1 MDALLS
7 ALEKINESFGGLEK
21 VAEQATL
28 ATKEVG
34 QQAESAGKAAQ
45 RGSKGIH
52 MFGGS
57 LMRIVKY
64 RIIRSVIRSITS
76 AFAEGLK
83 NVREYSETMSGEAHR
98 MADTLK
104 NLSASNQIMKNQI
117 GSAWGEL
124 LSIIMPYV
132 QQIINAVARLADWLS
147 QMFAAIGGHTNY
159 YKAVDASAALAKNTA
174 AGAASAKE
182 MRRQLM
188 GFDEINRLDAPN
200 NGSGGGGGGVAD
212 ATNKMFE
219 YTAVSE
225 NIKKIAEEIK
235 KSLPAIMAAFSGFE
249 FAVVAILLLTGAN
262 PLLGLGLMAVGA
274 YHFGKAME
282 MDWNTVPP
290 KVAGAVAAIMTV
302 LSTGLMA
309 IGAVMLLT
317 GHIGLGLGMMLA
329 GGAMAYGT
337 NAVFGKLTPEV
348 QEQVSKIAA
357 IASGALVGLGLV
369 FMLLGHFG
377 LGLGMIIAG
386 GAMGVTAMGISWDE
400 LLKKLKEVWKS
411 ITTWYEQHVKK
422 YFTYEYWDGVFK
434 DGILKPIE
442 DFADKVG
449 QWLSP
454 VASWLDNIFSPRSA
468 SYSVDV
474 WTGQWMGG
482 PQFASGGFPED
493 GFFFANHN
501 EMVGQFSNGR
511 TAVANNEEITEG
523 IRRAVVEG
531 MSAVMSGNSGTQN
544 VNVYLD
550 GKQITNAVTRNQR
563 QMSRAT
569 GWHTDD
575 IQD

>member
-21 VAEQATL
+21 VSEQATL

-34 QQAESAGKAAQ
+34 QAAESAGKAAQ

-52 MFGGS
+52 IFGSS

-98 MADTLK
+98 MAETLK

-200 NGSGGGGGGVAD
+200 NGGGGGGGGIAD

-235 KSLPAIMAAFSGFE
+235 KSIPAIMAAFSGFE
-249 FAVVAILLLTGAN
+249 FAVGAILLLTGAN

-282 MDWNTVPP
+282 MDWNSVPP

-302 LSTGLMA
+302 VSTGLMA

-411 ITTWYEQHVKK
+411 VTDWYDRSVKK

-454 VASWLDNIFSPRSA
+454 VAYWLDNIFSPRSA

-531 MSAVMSGNSGTQN
+531 MSAVLSGNSGTQT

-569 GWHTDD
+569 GVAYG
-575 IQD
+575 

>member
-21 VAEQATL
+21 VSEQATL

-34 QQAESAGKAAQ
+34 QAAESAGKAAQ

-52 MFGGS
+52 IFGSS

-98 MADTLK
+98 MAETLK

-200 NGSGGGGGGVAD
+200 NGGGGGGGGIAD

-225 NIKKIAEEIK
+225 NIRKIAEEIK

-249 FAVVAILLLTGAN
+249 FAVGAILLLTGAN

-282 MDWNTVPP
+282 MDWNSVPP

-302 LSTGLMA
+302 VSTGLMA

-411 ITTWYEQHVKK
+411 VTDWYDRSVKK

-482 PQFASGGFPED
+482 PHFASGGFPED

-531 MSAVMSGNSGTQN
+531 MSAVLSGNSGTQN

-569 GWHTDD
+569 GVAYG
-575 IQD
+575 

>member
-1 MDALLS
+1 M
-7 ALEKINESFGGLEK
+7 EKINESFGGLEK
-21 VAEQATL
+21 VSEQATL
-28 ATKEVG
+28 ATKGVG

-52 MFGGS
+52 IFGSS

-98 MADTLK
+98 MAETLK

-147 QMFAAIGGHTNY
+147 QMFAAIGGHSNY

-200 NGSGGGGGGVAD
+200 NGGGGGGGGVAN
-212 ATNKMFE
+212 AANKMFE

-225 NIKKIAEEIK
+225 NIRKIAEEIK
-235 KSLPAIMAAFSGFE
+235 KSLPAIMAAFAGFE
-249 FAVVAILLLTGAN
+249 FAVGAILFLTGAN

-274 YHFGKAME
+274 YHFGKAMD
-282 MDWNTVPP
+282 MDWNSVPP

-302 LSTGLMA
+302 LSFGLMA
-309 IGAVMLLT
+309 VGAVMLLT
-317 GHIGLGLGMMLA
+317 GHVGLGIGMMLA
-329 GGAMAYGT
+329 GGAMAYST

-348 QEQVSKIAA
+348 QGQVSKIAA
-357 IASGALVGLGLV
+357 IVAGAMVGLGLV
-369 FMLLGHFG
+369 FILLGHFG
-377 LGLGMIIAG
+377 IGLGMILAG

-411 ITTWYEQHVKK
+411 ITDWYDTHVRK
-422 YFTYEYWDGVFK
+422 YFTYEYWDGVFS
-434 DGILKPIE
+434 DGILKPIG

-531 MSAVMSGNSGTQN
+531 MSAVLSGNNNTQN

-569 GWHTDD
+569 GVAYG
-575 IQD
+575 

>member
-1 MDALLS
+1 M
-7 ALEKINESFGGLEK
+7 EKINESFGGLEK
-21 VAEQATL
+21 VSEQATL

-34 QQAESAGKAAQ
+34 QAAESAGKAAQ

-52 MFGGS
+52 IFGSS

-98 MADTLK
+98 MAETLK

-188 GFDEINRLDAPN
+188 GFDEINLLDAPN
-200 NGSGGGGGGVAD
+200 NGVGGGGGGIAD

-249 FAVVAILLLTGAN
+249 FAVGAILLLTGAN

-282 MDWNTVPP
+282 MDWNSVPP

-302 LSTGLMA
+302 VSTGLMA

-474 WTGQWMGG
+474 WTGQWTGL

-493 GFFFANHN
+493 GLFLSNHN
-501 EMVGQFSNGR
+501 ELVGKFSNGK

-531 MSAVMSGNSGTQN
+531 MSAVLSGNSGTQN

-569 GWHTDD
+569 GVAYG
-575 IQD
+575 

>member
-1 MDALLS
+1 MGILG
-7 ALEKINESFGGLEK
+7 KISESFGGLDK
-21 VAEQATL
+21 VAEQASL

-34 QQAESAGKAAQ
+34 KAAESAGKAAEK
-45 RGSKGIH
+45 GSKGLNI
-52 MFGGS
+52 FGNS
-57 LMRIVKY
+57 ILRIVKY

-98 MADTLK
+98 MAETLR
-104 NLSASNQIMKNQI
+104 NLSSANQIMTNQI

-124 LSIIMPYV
+124 LSIIMPYIT
-132 QQIINAVARLADWLS
+132 QIINAVARLADWLS

-159 YKAVDASAALAKNTA
+159 YKAVDASAAIAKNTA

-200 NGSGGGGGGVAD
+200 NGGGGGGGGVAD
-212 ATNKMFE
+212 AANKMFD
-219 YTAVSE
+219 YTAIGD
-225 NIKKIAEEIK
+225 NIKNIAEQIK
-235 KSLPAIMAAFSGFE
+235 NNLPAIMTALAGFE
-249 FAVVAILLLTGAN
+249 FALGAIFLFTGVH
-262 PLLGLGLMAVGA
+262 PLIGLGLMVDGARRMYKAANMDWNSVSPKVQFALAAITGILGGALLAVGA
-274 YHFGKAME
+274 VLAFSGANLPLGIGLMLAGVASFGVATVAWNKTTNEVKNQLSILMGIIGAALIPLGVMFMFAGHFGVGLAM
-282 MDWNTVPP
+282 
-290 KVAGAVAAIMTV
+290 I
-302 LSTGLMA
+302 
-309 IGAVMLLT
+309 
-317 GHIGLGLGMMLA
+317 LA
-329 GGAMAYGT
+329 GGAMGIT
-337 NAVFGKLTPEV
+337 
-348 QEQVSKIAA
+348 A
-357 IASGALVGLGLV
+357 IAINWNAIL
-369 FMLLGHFG
+369 
-377 LGLGMIIAG
+377 
-386 GAMGVTAMGISWDE
+386 D
-400 LLKKLKEVWKS
+400 KLKEVWKN
-411 ITTWYEQHVKK
+411 IKNWWNTNVGK
-422 YFTYEYWDGVFK
+422 YFTYEYWDGLFN
-434 DGILKPIE
+434 DGILKPIQ

-454 VASWLDNIFSPRSA
+454 VATWLDNIFSPRSA

-474 WTGQWMGG
+474 WTGQWTGL

-531 MSAVMSGNSGTQN
+531 MTAVLSGNSNTQN

-550 GKQITNAVTRNQR
+550 GKQITNAVTKNQR

-569 GWHTDD
+569 GVTYG
-575 IQD
+575 

>member
-21 VAEQATL
+21 VSEQATL

-34 QQAESAGKAAQ
+34 QAAESAGKAAQ

-52 MFGGS
+52 LFGSS

-98 MADTLK
+98 MAETLR
-104 NLSASNQIMKNQI
+104 NLSVANQTMKNQI

-124 LSIIMPYV
+124 LSIIMPYIT
-132 QQIINAVARLADWLS
+132 QIINAVARLADWLS
-147 QMFAAIGGHTNY
+147 QMFAAIGGNSSY
-159 YKAVDASAALAKNTA
+159 YKAVDASAAIAKNTA

-188 GFDEINRLDAPN
+188 GFDEINRLDAP
-200 NGSGGGGGGVAD
+200 SPGGGGGGGGIKD
-212 ATNKMFE
+212 AANKMFE
-219 YTAVSE
+219 YTAINE
-225 NIKKIAEEIK
+225 NIQKIAEQIK
-235 KSLPAIMAAFSGFE
+235 ASLPAIMAAFAGFE
-249 FAVVAILLLTGAN
+249 FAVGAILFFTGAH
-262 PLLGLGLMAVGA
+262 PLIGLGLMVDGARRFAKAVN
-274 YHFGKAME
+274 
-282 MDWNTVPP
+282 MDWNSVPP
-290 KVAGAVAAIMTV
+290 KVAGAVAAIMTIV
-302 LSTGLMA
+302 SVGLLA

-317 GHIGLGLGMMLA
+317 GHLGLGIGMMIA

-348 QEQVSKIAA
+348 QAQVSKIAA

-369 FMLLGHFG
+369 FMLFGHFG

-411 ITTWYEQHVKK
+411 ITDWYDAHVSK

-442 DFADKVG
+442 DFAGKVG

-454 VASWLDNIFSPRSA
+454 VASWLDRIFSPRSA

-474 WTGQWMGG
+474 WTGQWTGL

-493 GFFFANHN
+493 GLFLSNHN
-501 EMVGQFSNGR
+501 ELVGKFSNGK

-531 MSAVMSGNSGTQN
+531 MTAVLSGNNNTQN

-569 GWHTDD
+569 GVAYG
-575 IQD
+575 

>member
-21 VAEQATL
+21 VSEQATL

-34 QQAESAGKAAQ
+34 QAAESAGKAAQ

-98 MADTLK
+98 MAETLK

-200 NGSGGGGGGVAD
+200 NGGGGGGGGIAD

-249 FAVVAILLLTGAN
+249 FAVGAILLLTGAN

-282 MDWNTVPP
+282 MDWNSVPP

-302 LSTGLMA
+302 VSTGLMA

-531 MSAVMSGNSGTQN
+531 MSAVLSGNNNTQN

-569 GWHTDD
+569 GVAYG
-575 IQD
+575 

>member
-21 VAEQATL
+21 VSEQATL

-34 QQAESAGKAAQ
+34 KAAESAGKAAQ
-45 RGSKGIH
+45 RGSKGIS
-52 MFGGS
+52 MVGGS
-57 LMRIVKY
+57 LLRIVKY

-98 MADTLK
+98 MAETLN
-104 NLSASNQIMKNQI
+104 NLSVANQTMKNQI

-124 LSIIMPYV
+124 LSIMMPYIN
-132 QQIINAVARLADWLS
+132 QIINAVARLADWLS
-147 QMFAAIGGHTNY
+147 QMFAAIGGNSSY
-159 YKAVDASAALAKNTA
+159 YKAVDASAAIAKNTA

-200 NGSGGGGGGVAD
+200 NGGGGGGGKVAD
-212 ATNKMFE
+212 AVKNMFD
-219 YTAVSE
+219 YTAISD
-225 NIKKIAEEIK
+225 NIQKIAQKIK
-235 KSLPAIMAAFSGFE
+235 ESLPAIMAAFAGFE
-249 FAVVAILLLTGAN
+249 FALGAILFFTGAH
-262 PLLGLGLMAVGA
+262 PLIGLGLMVDGA
-274 YHFGKAME
+274 RRFAKAID
-282 MDWNTVPP
+282 MDWNSVPP
-290 KVAGAVAAIMTV
+290 KVAGAVAGVMAV
-302 LSTGLMA
+302 LSAGLMA
-309 IGAVMLLT
+309 VGAVMLLT
-317 GHIGLGLGMMLA
+317 GHVGLGIGMMIA

-357 IASGALVGLGLV
+357 IAAGAMVGLGLV

-377 LGLGMIIAG
+377 LGLGMILAG

-411 ITTWYEQHVKK
+411 ITTWYETNVKK

-474 WTGQWMGG
+474 WTGQWTGL

-531 MSAVMSGNSGTQN
+531 MSAVLSGNSGTQN

-569 GWHTDD
+569 GVAYG
-575 IQD
+575 

>member
-1 MDALLS
+1 M
-7 ALEKINESFGGLEK
+7 EKINESFGGLEK
-21 VAEQATL
+21 VSEQATL

-52 MFGGS
+52 IFGSS

-98 MADTLK
+98 MAETLK

-200 NGSGGGGGGVAD
+200 NGGGGGGGGIAD
-212 ATNKMFE
+212 AANKMFE

-235 KSLPAIMAAFSGFE
+235 KSLPAIMAAFAGFE
-249 FAVVAILLLTGAN
+249 FAVGAILLLTGAN
-262 PLLGLGLMAVGA
+262 PMLGLGLMAVGA

-282 MDWNTVPP
+282 MDWNSVPP

-302 LSTGLMA
+302 VSTGLMA

-474 WTGQWMGG
+474 WTGQWMGM

-531 MSAVMSGNSGTQN
+531 MSAVLSGNNNTQN

-569 GWHTDD
+569 GVAYG
-575 IQD
+575 

>member
-21 VAEQATL
+21 VSEQATL

-34 QQAESAGKAAQ
+34 QAAESAGKAAQ

-52 MFGGS
+52 IFGSS

-98 MADTLK
+98 MAETLK

-200 NGSGGGGGGVAD
+200 NGGGGGGGGIAD
-212 ATNKMFE
+212 SVNNMFD
-219 YTAVSE
+219 YTAIGE
-225 NIKKIAEEIK
+225 NIQKIAEQIK
-235 KSLPAIMAAFSGFE
+235 NNLPAIMTALSGFWLALGAVLAFSG
-249 FAVVAILLLTGAN
+249 AN
-262 PLLGLGLMAVGA
+262 VPLGLALMALGAVTMVKAAKMDWGTVSPMVQFALGAIAGIVGASLLAVGA
-274 YHFGKAME
+274 VLAFSGANLPLGIGLMIAGLASVGAAAVTWNKATTEVKKQLSVLMGIIGAALIPLGIMFMFAGHFG
-282 MDWNTVPP
+282 
-290 KVAGAVAAIMTV
+290 
-302 LSTGLMA
+302 
-309 IGAVMLLT
+309 
-317 GHIGLGLGMMLA
+317 IGLAMILA
-329 GGAMAYGT
+329 GGAMGIT
-337 NAVFGKLTPEV
+337 
-348 QEQVSKIAA
+348 A
-357 IASGALVGLGLV
+357 IAINWNAIL
-369 FMLLGHFG
+369 
-377 LGLGMIIAG
+377 
-386 GAMGVTAMGISWDE
+386 D
-400 LLKKLKEVWKS
+400 KLKETWKNIKTWWNTGVGQYFKAEWWEKLFENS
-411 ITTWYEQHVKK
+411 I
-422 YFTYEYWDGVFK
+422 
-434 DGILKPIE
+434 LAPIE
-442 DFADKVG
+442 KACEAIGGWVEKILGFFEQLFQPREMPIKVDMWAS
-449 QWLSP
+449 QWIP
-454 VASWLDNIFSPRSA
+454 
-468 SYSVDV
+468 
-474 WTGQWMGG
+474 GG
-482 PQFASGGFPED
+482 GMYASGGFPED

-531 MSAVMSGNSGTQN
+531 MSAVLSGNSGTQN

-569 GWHTDD
+569 GVAYG
-575 IQD
+575 

>member
-1 MDALLS
+1 MG

-21 VAEQATL
+21 VAEQASL

-34 QQAESAGKAAQ
+34 KAAESAGKAAEK
-45 RGSKGIH
+45 GSKGVH

-57 LMRIVKY
+57 LLRIVKY

-98 MADTLK
+98 MAETLR

-124 LSIIMPYV
+124 LSIIMPYIT
-132 QQIINAVARLADWLS
+132 QIINAVARLADWLS

-159 YKAVDASAALAKNTA
+159 YKAVDASAAIAKNTA

-200 NGSGGGGGGVAD
+200 NGGGGGGGGVAD
-212 ATNKMFE
+212 AANKMFE

-225 NIKKIAEEIK
+225 NIKKIADEIK

-249 FAVVAILLLTGAN
+249 FALGAILLLTGAH
-262 PLLGLGLMAVGA
+262 PLIGLGLMVDGARRFAKAVD
-274 YHFGKAME
+274 
-282 MDWNTVPP
+282 MDWNSVPP
-290 KVAGAVAAIMTV
+290 KVAGAVAGIMSV
-302 LSTGLMA
+302 VSLGLMG

-317 GHIGLGLGMMLA
+317 GHVGLGIGMMLA
-329 GGAMAYGT
+329 GGAMTYAT

-357 IASGALVGLGLV
+357 IAAGAMVGLGLV

-377 LGLGMIIAG
+377 IGLGMILAG

-411 ITTWYEQHVKK
+411 ITDWYDRSVKK
-422 YFTYEYWDGVFK
+422 YFTYEYWDGLFN
-434 DGILKPIE
+434 DGILKPIQ

-454 VASWLDNIFSPRSA
+454 VASWLDSIFAPRSA

-474 WTGQWMGG
+474 WTGQWTGI

-493 GFFFANHN
+493 GLFLSNHN
-501 EMVGQFSNGR
+501 ELVGKFSNGK

-531 MSAVMSGNSGTQN
+531 MTAVLSGNSGTQN

-569 GWHTDD
+569 GVAYG
-575 IQD
+575 

>member
-34 QQAESAGKAAQ
+34 KAAESAGKAAQ

-52 MFGGS
+52 IFGSS

-98 MADTLK
+98 MAETLK

-200 NGSGGGGGGVAD
+200 NGGGGGGGGIAD

-235 KSLPAIMAAFSGFE
+235 KSLPAIMAAFAGFE
-249 FAVVAILLLTGAN
+249 FAVGAILLLTGAN

-282 MDWNTVPP
+282 MDWNSVPP

-302 LSTGLMA
+302 VSTGLMA

-317 GHIGLGLGMMLA
+317 GHVGLGIGMMLA

-411 ITTWYEQHVKK
+411 VTDWYDRSVKK

-474 WTGQWMGG
+474 WTGQWTGL

-493 GFFFANHN
+493 GLFLSNHN
-501 EMVGQFSNGR
+501 ELVGKFSNGK

-531 MSAVMSGNSGTQN
+531 MSAVLSGNSGTQN

-569 GWHTDD
+569 GVAYG
-575 IQD
+575 

>member
-52 MFGGS
+52 IFGSS

-98 MADTLK
+98 MAETLK

-200 NGSGGGGGGVAD
+200 NGGGGGGGGIAD

-249 FAVVAILLLTGAN
+249 FAVGAILLLTGAN

-282 MDWNTVPP
+282 MDWNSVPP

-302 LSTGLMA
+302 VSTGLMA

-317 GHIGLGLGMMLA
+317 GHLGLGIGMMIA

-411 ITTWYEQHVKK
+411 ITDWYDRSVKK

-454 VASWLDNIFSPRSA
+454 VASWLDNIFSPRAA

-531 MSAVMSGNSGTQN
+531 MSAVLSGNSGTQT

-569 GWHTDD
+569 GVAYG
-575 IQD
+575 

>member
-21 VAEQATL
+21 VSEQAAL

-52 MFGGS
+52 IFGSS

-98 MADTLK
+98 MAETLK

-147 QMFAAIGGHTNY
+147 QMFAAIGGHSNY

-200 NGSGGGGGGVAD
+200 NGGGGGGGGIAD

-249 FAVVAILLLTGAN
+249 FAVGAILLLTGAN

-282 MDWNTVPP
+282 MDWNSVPP

-302 LSTGLMA
+302 VSTGLMA

-317 GHIGLGLGMMLA
+317 GHVGLGLGMMLA

-411 ITTWYEQHVKK
+411 ITDWYDRSVKK

-454 VASWLDNIFSPRSA
+454 VASWLDNIFSPRAA

-531 MSAVMSGNSGTQN
+531 MSAVLSGNSGTQT

-569 GWHTDD
+569 GVAYG
-575 IQD
+575 

>member
-21 VAEQATL
+21 VAEQSAL

-34 QQAESAGKAAQ
+34 QAAESAGKAAQ

-98 MADTLK
+98 MAETLK

-200 NGSGGGGGGVAD
+200 NGGGGGGGGIAD

-249 FAVVAILLLTGAN
+249 FAVGAILLLTGAN

-282 MDWNTVPP
+282 MDWNSVPP

-302 LSTGLMA
+302 VSTGLMA

-531 MSAVMSGNSGTQN
+531 MSAVLSGNNNTQN

-569 GWHTDD
+569 GVAYG
-575 IQD
+575 

>member
-1 MDALLS
+1 MG
-7 ALEKINESFGGLEK
+7 ALEKINGSFGGLEK
-21 VAEQATL
+21 VAEQTAL

-34 QQAESAGKAAQ
+34 KAAESAGKAAEK
-45 RGSKGIH
+45 GSKGVH

-98 MADTLK
+98 MAETLN
-104 NLSASNQIMKNQI
+104 NLSVANQTMKNQI

-124 LSIIMPYV
+124 LSIIMPYIT
-132 QQIINAVARLADWLS
+132 QIINAVARLADWLS
-147 QMFAAIGGHTNY
+147 QMFAAIGGKSSY
-159 YKAVDASAALAKNTA
+159 YKAVDASAAIAKNTA

-200 NGSGGGGGGVAD
+200 NGGGGGGGGVAN
-212 ATNKMFE
+212 AVNNMFD

-225 NIKKIAEEIK
+225 NIKKIADEIK
-235 KSLPAIMAAFSGFE
+235 KSLPAIMAAFAGFE
-249 FAVVAILLLTGAN
+249 FAVGAILLLTGAH
-262 PLLGLGLMAVGA
+262 PLIGLGLMVDGARRFAKAVD
-274 YHFGKAME
+274 
-282 MDWNTVPP
+282 MDWNSVPP

-317 GHIGLGLGMMLA
+317 GHPVIGIGMMLA
-329 GGAMAYGT
+329 GGAMAYAT

-357 IASGALVGLGLV
+357 IAAGAMVGLGLV

-377 LGLGMIIAG
+377 IGLGMILAG

-400 LLKKLKEVWKS
+400 LLRKLKEVWKS
-411 ITTWYEQHVKK
+411 ITTWYETNVKK
-422 YFTYEYWDGVFK
+422 YFTYEYWDGLFN

-442 DFADKVG
+442 DFADKVV

-454 VASWLDNIFSPRSA
+454 VASWLDSIFAPRSA

-474 WTGQWMGG
+474 WTGQWTGL

-493 GFFFANHN
+493 GLFLSNHN
-501 EMVGQFSNGR
+501 ELVGKFSNGK

-531 MSAVMSGNSGTQN
+531 MTAVLSGNNNTQN

-569 GWHTDD
+569 GVAYG
-575 IQD
+575 

>member
-21 VAEQATL
+21 VSEQAAL

-52 MFGGS
+52 IFGSS

-98 MADTLK
+98 MAETLK

-200 NGSGGGGGGVAD
+200 NGGGGGGGGIAD

-249 FAVVAILLLTGAN
+249 FAVGAILLLTGAN

-282 MDWNTVPP
+282 MDWNSVPP

-302 LSTGLMA
+302 VSTGLMA

-317 GHIGLGLGMMLA
+317 GHVGLGLGMMLA

-411 ITTWYEQHVKK
+411 ITDWYDRSVKK

-454 VASWLDNIFSPRSA
+454 VASWLDNIFSPRAA

-531 MSAVMSGNSGTQN
+531 MSAVLSGNSGTQN

-569 GWHTDD
+569 GVAYG
-575 IQD
+575 

>member
-52 MFGGS
+52 IFGSS

-98 MADTLK
+98 MAETLK

-200 NGSGGGGGGVAD
+200 NGGGGGGGGIAD

-249 FAVVAILLLTGAN
+249 FAVGAILLLTGAN

-282 MDWNTVPP
+282 MDWNSVPP

-302 LSTGLMA
+302 VSTGLMA

-317 GHIGLGLGMMLA
+317 GHVGLGLGMMLA

-411 ITTWYEQHVKK
+411 ITDWYDRSVKK

-454 VASWLDNIFSPRSA
+454 VASWLDNIFSPRAA

-531 MSAVMSGNSGTQN
+531 MSAVLSGNSGTQT

-569 GWHTDD
+569 GVAYG
-575 IQD
+575 

>member
-21 VAEQATL
+21 VAEQASL
-28 ATKEVG
+28 ATKEIG
-34 QQAESAGKAAQ
+34 KSAESAGKAAQ

-52 MFGGS
+52 IFGSS
-57 LMRIVKY
+57 LLRIVKY

-98 MADTLK
+98 MAETLS
-104 NLSASNQIMKNQI
+104 NLSAANQTMKNQI

-147 QMFAAIGGHTNY
+147 QLFAAVGGHTNY

-200 NGSGGGGGGVAD
+200 NGGGGGGGGAAD

-235 KSLPAIMAAFSGFE
+235 KSLPAIMAAFAGFE
-249 FAVVAILLLTGAN
+249 FAVGAILLLTGAN

-274 YHFGKAME
+274 YHFGKAMD
-282 MDWNTVPP
+282 MDWNSVPP

-302 LSTGLMA
+302 VSTGLMA

-348 QEQVSKIAA
+348 QGQVSKIAA
-357 IASGALVGLGLV
+357 IASGALAGLGLV

-422 YFTYEYWDGVFK
+422 YFTYEYWDGVFS

-442 DFADKVG
+442 DFASKVG

-454 VASWLDNIFSPRSA
+454 VASWLDSIFAPRRA

-474 WTGQWMGG
+474 WTGQWMGT

-531 MSAVMSGNSGTQN
+531 MSAVLSGNSGTQN
-544 VNVYLD
+544 INVYLD
-550 GKQITNAVTRNQR
+550 GKQITNAVTKNQR

-569 GWHTDD
+569 GVAYG
-575 IQD
+575 

>member
-1 MDALLS
+1 MG
-7 ALEKINESFGGLEK
+7 ALEKINKSFGGLEK

-34 QQAESAGKAAQ
+34 HQAESAGKAAQ
-45 RGSKGIH
+45 RGSKGIN

-57 LMRIVKY
+57 LLRIVKY

-98 MADTLK
+98 MAETLK

-124 LSIIMPYV
+124 LSIITPYV

-147 QMFAAIGGHTNY
+147 QMFAVIGGNSSY
-159 YKAVDASAALAKNTA
+159 YKAVDASAAIAKNTA

-200 NGSGGGGGGVAD
+200 NGGGGGGGGVAD
-212 ATNKMFE
+212 AVNNMFD
-219 YTAVSE
+219 YTAINE
-225 NIKKIAEEIK
+225 NIQKIAQQIK
-235 KSLPAIMAAFSGFE
+235 ASLPAIMAAFAGFE
-249 FAVVAILLLTGAN
+249 FAIGALLFFTGAH
-262 PLLGLGLMAVGA
+262 PLIGLGLMVDGVRRFAKAANMDWNSVSPQLQFALAAITGILGGALLAVGA
-274 YHFGKAME
+274 VLAFSGANIPLGIGLMLAGLSSVGVASVVWSKASNEIKTQLSILMGIIGAALIPLGVMFMFAGHFG
-282 MDWNTVPP
+282 
-290 KVAGAVAAIMTV
+290 
-302 LSTGLMA
+302 
-309 IGAVMLLT
+309 
-317 GHIGLGLGMMLA
+317 IGLAMILA
-329 GGAMAYGT
+329 GGAMGIT
-337 NAVFGKLTPEV
+337 
-348 QEQVSKIAA
+348 A
-357 IASGALVGLGLV
+357 IAINWNAILG
-369 FMLLGHFG
+369 
-377 LGLGMIIAG
+377 
-386 GAMGVTAMGISWDE
+386 
-400 LLKKLKEVWKS
+400 KLKEVWKS
-411 ITTWYEQHVKK
+411 ITTWYETNVKK
-422 YFTYEYWDGVFK
+422 YFTHEYWDGVFR

-454 VASWLDNIFSPRSA
+454 VATWLDSIFAPRSA
-468 SYSVDV
+468 NYSVDV
-474 WTGQWMGG
+474 WTGQWTGV
-482 PQFASGGFPED
+482 PQLASGGFPED

-531 MSAVMSGNSGTQN
+531 MTTVLSGNSGTQN
-544 VNVYLD
+544 INVYLD
-550 GKQITNAVTRNQR
+550 GKQITNAVTKNQR

-569 GWHTDD
+569 GVAYG
-575 IQD
+575 

>member
-21 VAEQATL
+21 VSEQAAL

-52 MFGGS
+52 IFGSS

-98 MADTLK
+98 MAETLK

-147 QMFAAIGGHTNY
+147 QMFAAIGGHSNY

-200 NGSGGGGGGVAD
+200 NGGGGGGGGIAD

-249 FAVVAILLLTGAN
+249 FAVGAILLLTGAN

-282 MDWNTVPP
+282 MDWNSVPP

-302 LSTGLMA
+302 VSTGLMA

-317 GHIGLGLGMMLA
+317 GHVGLGLGMMLA

-411 ITTWYEQHVKK
+411 ITDWYDRSVKK

-454 VASWLDNIFSPRSA
+454 VASWLDNIFSPRAA

-531 MSAVMSGNSGTQN
+531 MSAVLSGNSGTQN

-569 GWHTDD
+569 GVAYG
-575 IQD
+575 

>member
-21 VAEQATL
+21 VAEQASL
-28 ATKEVG
+28 ATKEIG
-34 QQAESAGKAAQ
+34 KSAESAGKAAQ

-98 MADTLK
+98 MAETLS
-104 NLSASNQIMKNQI
+104 NLSAANQTMKNQI

-147 QMFAAIGGHTNY
+147 QLFAAVGGHTNY
-159 YKAVDASAALAKNTA
+159 YKAVDASAQLAKNTA

-200 NGSGGGGGGVAD
+200 NGGGGGGGGAAD

-235 KSLPAIMAAFSGFE
+235 KSLPAIMAAFAGFE
-249 FAVVAILLLTGAN
+249 FAVGAILLLTGAN

-274 YHFGKAME
+274 YHFGKAMD
-282 MDWNTVPP
+282 MDWNSVPP

-302 LSTGLMA
+302 VSTGLMA

-357 IASGALVGLGLV
+357 IASGALAGLGLV

-377 LGLGMIIAG
+377 IGLGMIMAG

-411 ITTWYEQHVKK
+411 ITTWYEKNVKK
-422 YFTYEYWDGVFK
+422 YFTCEYWDGVFS
-434 DGILKPIE
+434 DGILNPIE
-442 DFADKVG
+442 DFASKVG

-454 VASWLDNIFSPRSA
+454 VASWLDSIFAPRRA

-474 WTGQWMGG
+474 WTGQWMGT

-531 MSAVMSGNSGTQN
+531 MSSVMAGSGDHEYRF
-544 VNVYLD
+544 YLD
-550 GKQITNAVTRNQR
+550 GKELTNVIVKKQR

-569 GWHTDD
+569 GVAYG
-575 IQD
+575 

>member
-21 VAEQATL
+21 VSEQATL

-34 QQAESAGKAAQ
+34 QAAESAGKAAQ

-52 MFGGS
+52 IFGSS

-98 MADTLK
+98 MAETLK

-200 NGSGGGGGGVAD
+200 NGGGGGGGGIAD

-249 FAVVAILLLTGAN
+249 FAVGAILLLTGAN

-282 MDWNTVPP
+282 MDWNSVPP

-302 LSTGLMA
+302 VSTGLMA

-531 MSAVMSGNSGTQN
+531 MSAVLSGNSGTQN

-569 GWHTDD
+569 GVAYG
-575 IQD
+575 

>member
-21 VAEQATL
+21 VAEQSAL

-34 QQAESAGKAAQ
+34 QAAESAGKAAQ

-98 MADTLK
+98 MAETLK

-200 NGSGGGGGGVAD
+200 NGGGGGGGGVAD

-235 KSLPAIMAAFSGFE
+235 KSLPAIMAAFAGFE
-249 FAVVAILLLTGAN
+249 FAVGAILLLTGAN

-274 YHFGKAME
+274 YHFGKAMG
-282 MDWNTVPP
+282 MDWNSVPP
-290 KVAGAVAAIMTV
+290 KVAGAVAAVGAV

-317 GHIGLGLGMMLA
+317 GHLGLGIGMMIA

-357 IASGALVGLGLV
+357 IASGALAGLGLV

-454 VASWLDNIFSPRSA
+454 VASWLDSIFSPRAA

-474 WTGQWMGG
+474 WTGQWTGL

-531 MSAVMSGNSGTQN
+531 MSAVLSGNSGTQN

-569 GWHTDD
+569 GVAYG
-575 IQD
+575 

>member
-21 VAEQATL
+21 VSEQATL

-34 QQAESAGKAAQ
+34 QAAESAGKAAQ

-98 MADTLK
+98 MAETLK

-200 NGSGGGGGGVAD
+200 NGGGGGGGGIAD

-249 FAVVAILLLTGAN
+249 FAVGAILLLTGAN

-282 MDWNTVPP
+282 MDWNSVPP

-302 LSTGLMA
+302 VSTGLMA

-411 ITTWYEQHVKK
+411 VTDWYDRSVKK

-531 MSAVMSGNSGTQN
+531 MSAVLSGNSGTQN

-569 GWHTDD
+569 GVAYG
-575 IQD
+575 

>member
-21 VAEQATL
+21 VSEQATL

-34 QQAESAGKAAQ
+34 QAAESAGKAAQ

-52 MFGGS
+52 IFGSS

-98 MADTLK
+98 MAETLK

-124 LSIIMPYV
+124 ISIIMPYV

-200 NGSGGGGGGVAD
+200 NGGGGGGGGVAD
-212 ATNKMFE
+212 AANKMFE

-249 FAVVAILLLTGAN
+249 FAVGAILLLTGAN

-282 MDWNTVPP
+282 MDWNSVPP

-302 LSTGLMA
+302 VSTGLMA

-317 GHIGLGLGMMLA
+317 GHVGLGIGMMLA

-411 ITTWYEQHVKK
+411 VTDWYDRSVKK

-531 MSAVMSGNSGTQN
+531 MSAVLSGNSGTQN

-569 GWHTDD
+569 GVAYG
-575 IQD
+575 

>member
-1 MDALLS
+1 M
-7 ALEKINESFGGLEK
+7 EKINESFGGLEK

-34 QQAESAGKAAQ
+34 QSAESAGKAAQ

-52 MFGGS
+52 IFGSS

-98 MADTLK
+98 MAETLK

-132 QQIINAVARLADWLS
+132 QQIINAVAKLADWLS

-200 NGSGGGGGGVAD
+200 NGGGGGGGGIAD

-249 FAVVAILLLTGAN
+249 FAVGAILLLTGAN

-282 MDWNTVPP
+282 MDWNSVPP

-302 LSTGLMA
+302 VSTGLMA

-411 ITTWYEQHVKK
+411 ITTWYEKNVKK

-454 VASWLDNIFSPRSA
+454 VASWLDNIFSPRAA

-531 MSAVMSGNSGTQN
+531 MSAVLSGNSGTQN

-569 GWHTDD
+569 GVAYG
-575 IQD
+575 

>member
-21 VAEQATL
+21 VAEQSAL

-34 QQAESAGKAAQ
+34 QAAESAGKAAQ

-98 MADTLK
+98 MAETLK

-200 NGSGGGGGGVAD
+200 NGGGGGGGGLAD

-235 KSLPAIMAAFSGFE
+235 KSLPAIMAAFAGFE
-249 FAVVAILLLTGAN
+249 FAVGAILLLTGAN

-290 KVAGAVAAIMTV
+290 KVAGAVAAIGAV

-317 GHIGLGLGMMLA
+317 GHIGLGIGMMIA

-454 VASWLDNIFSPRSA
+454 VASWLDNIFSPRAA

-474 WTGQWMGG
+474 WTGQWTGL
-482 PQFASGGFPED
+482 PQFASGGYPNED
-493 GFFFANHN
+493 GLFLANHN
-501 EMVGQFSNGR
+501 ELVGKFSNGK

-531 MSAVMSGNSGTQN
+531 MSAVLSGNSGTQN

-569 GWHTDD
+569 GVAYG
-575 IQD
+575 

>member
-21 VAEQATL
+21 VSEQATL

-34 QQAESAGKAAQ
+34 QAAESAGKAAQ

-52 MFGGS
+52 IFGSS

-98 MADTLK
+98 MAETLK

-200 NGSGGGGGGVAD
+200 NGGGGGGGGIAD

-249 FAVVAILLLTGAN
+249 FAVGAILLLTGAN

-282 MDWNTVPP
+282 MDWNSVPP

-531 MSAVMSGNSGTQN
+531 MSAVLSGNSGTQN

-569 GWHTDD
+569 GVAYG
-575 IQD
+575 

>member
-21 VAEQATL
+21 VSEQAAL

-52 MFGGS
+52 IFGSS

-98 MADTLK
+98 MAETLK

-200 NGSGGGGGGVAD
+200 NGGGGGIAD

-235 KSLPAIMAAFSGFE
+235 KSLPAIMAAFAGFE
-249 FAVVAILLLTGAN
+249 FAVGAILLLTGAN
-262 PLLGLGLMAVGA
+262 PRLG
-274 YHFGKAME
+274 
-282 MDWNTVPP
+282 
-290 KVAGAVAAIMTV
+290 
-302 LSTGLMA
+302 
-309 IGAVMLLT
+309 
-317 GHIGLGLGMMLA
+317 
-329 GGAMAYGT
+329 
-337 NAVFGKLTPEV
+337 
-348 QEQVSKIAA
+348 
-357 IASGALVGLGLV
+357 
-369 FMLLGHFG
+369 
-377 LGLGMIIAG
+377 
-386 GAMGVTAMGISWDE
+386 
-400 LLKKLKEVWKS
+400 
-411 ITTWYEQHVKK
+411 
-422 YFTYEYWDGVFK
+422 
-434 DGILKPIE
+434 
-442 DFADKVG
+442 
-449 QWLSP
+449 
-454 VASWLDNIFSPRSA
+454 
-468 SYSVDV
+468 
-474 WTGQWMGG
+474 
-482 PQFASGGFPED
+482 
-493 GFFFANHN
+493 
-501 EMVGQFSNGR
+501 
-511 TAVANNEEITEG
+511 
-523 IRRAVVEG
+523 
-531 MSAVMSGNSGTQN
+531 
-544 VNVYLD
+544 
-550 GKQITNAVTRNQR
+550 
-563 QMSRAT
+563 
-569 GWHTDD
+569 
-575 IQD
+575 

>member
-21 VAEQATL
+21 VSEQATL

-34 QQAESAGKAAQ
+34 QAAESAGKAAQ

-98 MADTLK
+98 MAETLK

-200 NGSGGGGGGVAD
+200 NGGGGGGGGIAD

-249 FAVVAILLLTGAN
+249 FAVGAILLLTGAN

-282 MDWNTVPP
+282 MDWNSVPP

-302 LSTGLMA
+302 VSTGLMA

-348 QEQVSKIAA
+348 QGQVSKIAA

-411 ITTWYEQHVKK
+411 VTDWYDRSVKK

-531 MSAVMSGNSGTQN
+531 MSAVLSGNNNTQN

-569 GWHTDD
+569 GVAYG
-575 IQD
+575 

>member
-21 VAEQATL
+21 VSEQATL

-34 QQAESAGKAAQ
+34 QAAESAGKAAQ

-98 MADTLK
+98 MAETLK

-200 NGSGGGGGGVAD
+200 NGGGGGGGGIAD

-249 FAVVAILLLTGAN
+249 FAVGAILLLTGAN

-282 MDWNTVPP
+282 MDWNSVPP

-302 LSTGLMA
+302 VSTGLMA

-329 GGAMAYGT
+329 GGAMAYGI

-411 ITTWYEQHVKK
+411 VTDWYDRSVKK

-454 VASWLDNIFSPRSA
+454 VASWLDNIFSPRAA

-531 MSAVMSGNSGTQN
+531 MSAVLSGNSGTQN

-569 GWHTDD
+569 GVAYG
-575 IQD
+575 

>member
-21 VAEQATL
+21 VSEQATL

-34 QQAESAGKAAQ
+34 QAAESAGKAAQ

-98 MADTLK
+98 MAETLK

-200 NGSGGGGGGVAD
+200 NGGGGGGGGVAD

-249 FAVVAILLLTGAN
+249 FAVGAILLLTGAN

-282 MDWNTVPP
+282 MDWNSVPP

-302 LSTGLMA
+302 VSTGLMA

-411 ITTWYEQHVKK
+411 VTDWYDRSVKK

-454 VASWLDNIFSPRSA
+454 VASWLDNIFSPRAA

-531 MSAVMSGNSGTQN
+531 MSSVMAGSGDNEYRF
-544 VNVYLD
+544 YLD
-550 GKQITNAVTRNQR
+550 GTELTNVIVKNQR

-569 GWHTDD
+569 GVAYG
-575 IQD
+575 